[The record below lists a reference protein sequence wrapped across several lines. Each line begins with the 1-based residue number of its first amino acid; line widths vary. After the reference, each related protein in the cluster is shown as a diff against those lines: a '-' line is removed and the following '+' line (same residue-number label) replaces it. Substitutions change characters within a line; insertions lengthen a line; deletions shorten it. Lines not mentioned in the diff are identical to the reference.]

1 MENNYIPKNLEEGI
15 EYLNNELSQE
25 DKDYLIENGAI
36 SVHHSLG
43 TWIRNNWNLWNDES
57 EIRKNISKLGY
68 THPDDM
74 SNYIIEEFIK
84 YTFYSIIADKC
95 R

>member
-1 MENNYIPKNLEEGI
+1 MEDNYIPKNLEEAI

-25 DKDYLIENGAI
+25 DKDYLIKNGAI

-43 TWIRNNWNLWNDES
+43 LWIRNNWNLWNGES
-57 EIRKNISKLGY
+57 EIKENLYKLGY

-74 SNYIIEEFIK
+74 SNYIIKEFIK
-84 YTFYSIIADKC
+84 YLKKLK
-95 R
+95 

>member
-1 MENNYIPKNLEEGI
+1 MEDNYIPKNLQEAI
-15 EYLNNELSQE
+15 EYLDKELLQE
-25 DKDYLIENGAI
+25 DKNYLIENGAI

-68 THPDDM
+68 THPDDI

-84 YTFYSIIADKC
+84 YIKS
-95 R
+95 

>member
-1 MENNYIPKNLEEGI
+1 MEDNYIPKNLQEAI
-15 EYLNNELSQE
+15 EYLDKELLQE

-68 THPDDM
+68 THPDDI

-84 YTFYSIIADKC
+84 YIKS
-95 R
+95 